1 MFTSE
6 YRETVI
12 RGRLRFIMVIIIAC
26 FGILLLRIGYLQ
38 IMCNSYYVRKSIGNR
53 LHPVRL
59 IPPRGMIYDRHGKI
73 PIVDNETSFD
83 VCIAPDKEDY
93 VWRIDARRK
102 MILDKLGLTPEYISQ
117 KLAESRGR
125 IYEPVVVKENV
136 DTYTAAFIG
145 ENNSHVP
152 EFIVRARPS
161 RKYEKIAPHIIGYTG
176 SVNEEDVQ
184 NGYAMSDLIGKNGLE
199 AEYEKYLRGGLGWR
213 MVEVNTFGQV
223 VRELPLPTSA
233 EPGGNLYLTLDSNL
247 QKKAEEIM
255 ADKTGVLL
263 AIDPRDGGILAMVS
277 KPDFNPDIFLGGGS
291 SEERLRVMKEP
302 DKPML
307 NRAIMGEY
315 PPGSTFKIISAT
327 AALAEGKISENTYFT
342 CRGSVYVGN
351 RSFRCHGVHG
361 TVNIRAALP
370 KSCNVFFYN
379 TAYRAG
385 LSVPLIHKY
394 ADMYGLGKKTGID
407 LPGERKGNIPSE
419 SRYRSDNVNMVIGQG
434 AILATPLQMAN
445 VISVLANR
453 GFSYRPHLVDYSK
466 MQPSFHRA
474 TEEQNSSIN
483 SDKNETAAQN
493 NQKDNKPEIFADLRD
508 KVSAEIIEL
517 VRSSLVGVAKS
528 GLNLDADLKNVQT
541 CGKTGTAQNPH
552 GKPHAWYMGFA
563 PYENPRIVVVALVEN
578 VGFGSEKAAP
588 VAGQLLSYFFYGDK
602 PEKVSVAY
610 NKRGQ

>member
-1 MFTSE
+1 MFTGE

-12 RGRLRFIMVIIIAC
+12 RGRLRFIMVIIITC
-26 FGILLLRIGYLQ
+26 FGILLLRVGYLQ

-59 IPPRGMIYDRHGKI
+59 IPPRGMIYDRYGKV

-93 VWRIDARRK
+93 VWRMDARRK

-125 IYEPVVVKENV
+125 VYEPVVVKENV

-161 RKYEKIAPHIIGYTG
+161 RKYEKIAAHIIGYTG
-176 SVNEEDVQ
+176 SANEEDIQ
-184 NGYAMSDLIGKNGLE
+184 NGYAMNDLIGKSGLE

-247 QKKAEEIM
+247 QKKAEEVM
-255 ADKTGVLL
+255 VDKTGVLL

-277 KPDFNPDIFLGGGS
+277 KPDFDPDIFLGGGS

-307 NRAIMGEY
+307 NRAVMGEY

-327 AALAEGKISENTYFT
+327 AALAEGKITENTYFT

-351 RSFRCHGVHG
+351 RSFKCHKAGGHG
-361 TVNIRAALP
+361 TVSIREALA

-407 LPGERKGNIPSE
+407 LPGERKGNIPLE
-419 SRYRSDNVNMVIGQG
+419 SRYRTDNVNMVIGQG
-434 AILATPLQMAN
+434 AVLATPLQMAN

-453 GFSYRPHLVDYSK
+453 GFSYKPHLVDYSK
-466 MQPSFHRA
+466 MQTSFRRA
-474 TEEQNSSIN
+474 TEEQNRLISNDES
-483 SDKNETAAQN
+483 ETDTQN
-493 NQKDNKPEIFADLRD
+493 GQKDNKPEIFVDLRD
-508 KVSAEIIEL
+508 KVPVEIIDL
-517 VRSSLVGVAKS
+517 IRTSLVGVAKS
-528 GLNLDADLKNVQT
+528 GLNLDADLKNIQT

-563 PYENPRIVVVALVEN
+563 PYENPRIVVVALIEN
-578 VGFGSEKAAP
+578 VGFGSENAAP
-588 VAGQLLSYFFYGDK
+588 IAGQLLSYFFYGDTK
-602 PEKVSVAY
+602 SEKVSVA
-610 NKRGQ
+610 RF